1 MVRFILSI
9 ICVLFIAS
17 PAWAAESKLLN
28 IDLAQDKVSITT
40 GFTGASL
47 SVFGVKQ
54 GRGEVIVVLEGPDK
68 QSTVRK
74 KNRVFGAWVNTQS
87 VDFETVPSYYD
98 YAVSG
103 ENPKNFMT
111 LKSRQRD
118 HIGIDALL
126 LQPDENEDGAD
137 GIKNFQDALIRIK
150 QSRSLF
156 SVKPQKI
163 TYIDERFFRVD
174 FHLPSN
180 VPRGEYTVRGML
192 IRDGQVAADVT
203 RTMKVAQIGFS
214 SNVNKVAQN
223 HGFAYG
229 LLCVFVAFVAGLLS
243 DLLIRRN

>member
-1 MVRFILSI
+1 MKRSVLAMAFVLLS
-9 ICVLFIAS
+9 AS
-17 PAWAAESKLLN
+17 PVMAAESKLLN
-28 IDLAQDKVSITT
+28 IDLAQASVSITT
-40 GFTGASL
+40 GFTGSSL

-54 GRGEVIVVLEGPDK
+54 GRGDVVVVLEGPIK
-68 QSTVRK
+68 ESTVRK
-74 KNRVFGAWVNTQS
+74 KGRVIGAWVNKQS
-87 VDFETVPSYYD
+87 VDFQTVPTYYD

-103 ENPKNFMT
+103 DNPKSYMT
-111 LKSRQRD
+111 LNARQRE
-118 HIGIDALL
+118 HIGLDALW
-126 LQPDENEDGAD
+126 LQPDESDAD
-137 GIKNFQDALIRIK
+137 DKTVQDFQDALIRIK

-156 SVKPQKI
+156 ATQPQKVNF
-163 TYIDERFFRVD
+163 IDDRFFRVD

-203 RTMKVAQIGFS
+203 RKMKVAQIGFS

-229 LLCVFVAFVAGLLS
+229 LLCVFVAFFAGLLS